1 MNSYV
6 ITYDLEAGEPSPY
19 RRFIE
24 EAEKQGL
31 LYVWKGRNKV
41 HRLPNTT
48 LWGRF
53 EDVDAARSAFDKAA
67 RAASRRV
74 GYTID
79 IEKRMIILS
88 ADAWVRSDVAKVP
101 VSKWTGKSAF
111 QTARLHQLHDPF
123 FAY

>member
-1 MNSYV
+1 MGSYI
-6 ITYDLEAGEPSPY
+6 ITYDLRSGNPSPY
-19 RRFIE
+19 RPFIE

-31 LYVWKGRNKV
+31 LYVWKGKNKV

-53 EDVDAARSAFDKAA
+53 DGVVAARSAFERAL

-74 GYTID
+74 GYAIND
-79 IEKRMIILS
+79 EKRVIVRAS
-88 ADAWVRSDVAKVP
+88 EVWVKSDIAKAP
-101 VSKWTGKSAF
+101 EPKWTGSTAF
-111 QTARLHQLHDPF
+111 RTSRLHQDNDPF